1 MNVIVNGEPTSI
13 KGSTVAELAAELNL
27 PDKGVAIARGT
38 QMIPRQDWAS
48 TTLSEG
54 DSLIII
60 RAACGG

>member
-1 MNVIVNGEPTSI
+1 MNIIVNGEPTSVN
-13 KGSTVAELAAELNL
+13 GSTVAELAAELNL

-38 QMIPRQDWAS
+38 QMIPRQEWES
-48 TTLSEG
+48 TTLAEG